1 MTENDRKR
9 YATFSPYHLIFS
21 FKAAVFFVCL
31 FVCVFLF
38 FVFVCLFVVVFL
50 SFLLSQSCL
59 DTRPTRDIKISIL
72 GKGFEDLRFGER
84 FSHLRAGGKANWI
97 KNSPFSNK
105 NHSTTN
111 LCERRFKMRE
121 LYKCKSL
128 VILLAWLV
136 SSLERIIQL

>member
-1 MTENDRKR
+1 M
-9 YATFSPYHLIFS
+9 
-21 FKAAVFFVCL
+21 FFCFLFL
-31 FVCVFLF
+31 FVCSLLF
-38 FVFVCLFVVVFL
+38 FL
-50 SFLLSQSCL
+50 SFFLSQSCL

-128 VILLAWLV
+128 VILLA
-136 SSLERIIQL
+136 